1 MEYPKMLYR
10 SEQRFA
16 DDEAVKTAMG
26 ASIQQIIVNS
36 QEDEAAELEAGAVV
50 SPSDLIGEPPKRRKK
65 AAEPVQSTDPQE

>member
-16 DDEAVKTAMG
+16 DDEAVKMAMG
-26 ASIQQIIVNS
+26 SGIQQIIVTS
-36 QEDEAAELEAGAVV
+36 EEEEVAQLEAGAVV